1 MTQVNDVRDAHVE
14 TTPAPAVFTLAAAE
28 PAGVPHAVDRHGG
41 L

>member
-1 MTQVNDVRDAHVE
+1 MTRVNDVRDAHVE
-14 TTPAPAVFTLAAAE
+14 TTPAPAVSPAAAE

>member
-14 TTPAPAVFTLAAAE
+14 TTPAPAVS
-28 PAGVPHAVDRHGG
+28 AGVPHAVDRHGG

>member
-14 TTPAPAVFTLAAAE
+14 TTPADGFALAAAE